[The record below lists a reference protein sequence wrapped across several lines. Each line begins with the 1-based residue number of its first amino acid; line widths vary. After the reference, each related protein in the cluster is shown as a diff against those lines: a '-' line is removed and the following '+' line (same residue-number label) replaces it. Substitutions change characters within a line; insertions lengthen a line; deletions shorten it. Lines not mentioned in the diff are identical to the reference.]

1 MTQDRDVI
9 VHPLVTEKAMND
21 MDFENKLQFIVDV
34 DAAKPEI
41 ADAVSHRFDV
51 EVVDVNTQITMKG
64 TKKATVELGPDDA
77 ADEVASRI
85 GVF

>member
-1 MTQDRDVI
+1 MSVV

-41 ADAVSHRFDV
+41 KEAVSERFDV
-51 EVVDVNTQITMKG
+51 EVVDVNTQITMEG
-64 TKKATVELGPDDA
+64 IKKATVKLGEDDA